1 MHVLPNMALGDIDT
15 IVNRMSPVS
24 AFREGIFLVLSVLY
38 DVPVSFC
45 LMFWR
50 KKLGWFHSDSSN
62 NSKNSN
68 NDTSIEFKQKTLDKH
83 LWYALFHLV
92 FLISL
97 EEILNAISFTE
108 KKI

>member
-1 MHVLPNMALGDIDT
+1 MALGDIDT

-50 KKLGWFHSDSSN
+50 KKLG
-62 NSKNSN
+62 
-68 NDTSIEFKQKTLDKH
+68 
-83 LWYALFHLV
+83 
-92 FLISL
+92 
-97 EEILNAISFTE
+97 
-108 KKI
+108 